1 MFKKFDLDSISNRSQ
16 VKSSVQRGIRSKIAD
31 QFPKLEEW
39 NVLDELM
46 PKKAPTV
53 LAKCPGH
60 INIIVVNN
68 EPLFFNIRD
77 GPYFPNLRLLHKY
90 PDMMPRLQ
98 VDSGAIR
105 FVLSGANIMC
115 PGLTSSGAHM
125 EDDIEEDTAVA
136 IYAEGKQHALA
147 LGLTKMSTKDMKA
160 INKGIGVDNMHHLND
175 GLWKMK
181 TID

>member
-1 MFKKFDLDSISNRSQ
+1 MYVNFRKLLVFGCGHLQ
-16 VKSSVQRGIRSKIAD
+16 VGALTTSLCLAD
-31 QFPKLEEW
+31 
-39 NVLDELM
+39 
-46 PKKAPTV
+46 
-53 LAKCPGH
+53 
-60 INIIVVNN
+60 
-68 EPLFFNIRD
+68 
-77 GPYFPNLRLLHKY
+77 

-175 GLWKMK
+175 GLWKVSSSLSS
-181 TID
+181 T